1 MCLLRS
7 RCIALCLL
15 PSALRVLNKEGARA
29 GAGAGALA
37 EATSIAV
44 SP

>member
-7 RCIALCLL
+7 RCIALCLR
-15 PSALRVLNKEGARA
+15 PSALRVLNKEGALE
-29 GAGAGALA
+29 GALA

>member
-29 GAGAGALA
+29 GAGALA